1 MVSVSGRHNYL
12 GTQKQYRCDANNAPE
27 DTSVPRKAIHEPQL
41 VAPFPPV
48 TVLNLINRSV
58 IFGDWRELVHP
69 LGGTYY
75 YNNNKNAYTSANLRN
90 YQYLQML
97 DDFVDASR
105 ASAKEDSWVL
115 VVQPALFLGEQ
126 RFQYY
131 YVVPNCRT
139 IAWLEDLNGILLF
152 RECIKPSEWGHK
164 KLELEA
170 QYWKHFEFFPH
181 HFQMVTSEVRG
192 IRREVICYLGE
203 ATILSQST
211 AASIFWTLD
220 DMSLIITQLANI
232 EELAE
237 HDLIPETGIVFC
249 CRILYMLRHH
259 QYLNRHNQPEAR
271 LI

>member
-1 MVSVSGRHNYL
+1 M
-12 GTQKQYRCDANNAPE
+12 
-27 DTSVPRKAIHEPQL
+27 
-41 VAPFPPV
+41 
-48 TVLNLINRSV
+48 LN
-58 IFGDWRELVHP
+58 
-69 LGGTYY
+69 
-75 YNNNKNAYTSANLRN
+75 
-90 YQYLQML
+90 
-97 DDFVDASR
+97 DFVDASR

-139 IAWLEDLNGILLF
+139 IAWLEELNGILLF

-170 QYWKHFEFFPH
+170 QYWFSMIGRRHFEFFPH
-181 HFQMVTSEVRG
+181 HFKMVTSKVRG

-232 EELAE
+232 VRERPRKYKFLSWMANIAATMLCM
-237 HDLIPETGIVFC
+237 LITIECIRSTSVDGIINGVEVQTFINDFSSQTKSQI
-249 CRILYMLRHH
+249 ILVSVAFSWVQWYSTFVK
-259 QYLNRHNQPEAR
+259 E
-271 LI
+271 